1 MSASWQARG
10 STAVATIERVNR
22 ELLDIAD
29 RLVADYDDIATG
41 SVLRCLSRAVCAAR
55 AKTADPDE
63 VPALAELL
71 AREMLARRREPWV
84 PEQRAW

>member
-1 MSASWQARG
+1 MSASWQASR

-29 RLVADYDDIATG
+29 RLVVEYDDVATG

-55 AKTADPDE
+55 GKTSDPDQ

-71 AREMLARRREPWV
+71 AREMLARRHEPWV
-84 PEQRAW
+84 PDQRAW